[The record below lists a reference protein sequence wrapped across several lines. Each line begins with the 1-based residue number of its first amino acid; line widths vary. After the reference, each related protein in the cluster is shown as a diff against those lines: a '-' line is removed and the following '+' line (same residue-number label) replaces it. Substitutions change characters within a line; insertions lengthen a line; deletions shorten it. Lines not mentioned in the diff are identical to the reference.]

1 MYVYILL
8 FLLIPAIEIGVFIWT
23 GSKIGAGYVVLGILM
38 SGIIG
43 IWLVRQQGIETM
55 RNIQSSLQHR
65 QVPKNELL
73 DGLCIILGGI
83 MLIIPGFVTDLIGF
97 LLVIPFTRK
106 PFKYV
111 IYAIFMRQIA
121 KRKIIYRKF

>member
-8 FLLIPAIEIGVFIWT
+8 FLLVPAIEIGVFVWT
-23 GSKIGAGYVVLGILM
+23 GSKIGAGYVVLGILL

-55 RNIQSSLQHR
+55 RNFQSTLQDR

-83 MLIIPGFVTDLIGF
+83 MLVIPGFVTDLIGF

-106 PFKYV
+106 PFKYA
-111 IYAIFMRQIA
+111 IYAFFMRKVA